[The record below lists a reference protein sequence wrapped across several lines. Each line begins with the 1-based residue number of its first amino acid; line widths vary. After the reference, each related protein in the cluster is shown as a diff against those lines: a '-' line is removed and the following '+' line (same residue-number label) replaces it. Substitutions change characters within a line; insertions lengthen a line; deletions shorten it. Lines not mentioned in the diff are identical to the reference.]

1 MSDSQA
7 NVAIQDVL
15 SSIRR
20 LVSEDLRTE
29 PRRGREVAAEA
40 TEVKTFE
47 GKLVLTDALRVDEP
61 TEITAQASETA
72 VESFKFSSERKRGAL
87 SEHAPVESVAVD
99 EWGTDNAEDALNTQT
114 ADDAETVDTE
124 ATAAG
129 SLEDTIA
136 ELEAAVAGIDE
147 AFEPDGS
154 EEKSHRESAVDGGD
168 DALEFSFP
176 VDEAD
181 DDTQQRA
188 EEPEADQLDAPITSD
203 GLAMGGSGEPVEDSA
218 EAEIADV
225 HSETVVKKGLAV
237 RLGFEEDDFSNG
249 RSVHASVESDTADDQ
264 TAVEADLGE
273 VDSDANGS
281 DAEVS
286 DDVPGDTEES
296 LASAVAARG
305 IVRRLNFADAQE
317 AEGNERLVL
326 RDAGPSDTDKNVEDA
341 DEIALDDDEPVLFG
355 NGDDSIIDTETLREL
370 VTEIIRQELQGPL
383 GERITRNVRKLVR
396 REINRALD
404 VEDAN

>member
-1 MSDSQA
+1 
-7 NVAIQDVL
+7 
-15 SSIRR
+15 
-20 LVSEDLRTE
+20 
-29 PRRGREVAAEA
+29 
-40 TEVKTFE
+40 
-47 GKLVLTDALRVDEP
+47 
-61 TEITAQASETA
+61 
-72 VESFKFSSERKRGAL
+72 
-87 SEHAPVESVAVD
+87 VAVD
-99 EWGTDNAEDALNTQT
+99 EWGADQAEDALNTQT

-124 ATAAG
+124 DTAAG

-154 EEKSHRESAVDGGD
+154 EEKSHRESSVDGGD

-264 TAVEADLGE
+264 TAVEADPGE
-273 VDSDANGS
+273 VDSDANGA

-286 DDVPGDTEES
+286 DDVPGDTEEN

-326 RDAGPSDTDKNVEDA
+326 RDAGPSNTEKNVEDA

-355 NGDDSIIDTETLREL
+355 NGDESIIDTETLREL

-404 VEDAN
+404 IEDAN